1 MKKEELRELLSETLY
16 SDKAKIREQQTVN
29 LLHQVLSYINNKHK
43 DKGIK
48 CGFDEDTYLIT
59 VEGGSEEDRMEVL
72 EELKDLGC
80 F

>member
-1 MKKEELRELLSETLY
+1 MKKEELERLLYETLY
-16 SDKAKIREQQTVN
+16 NNKVEIREQQTVN
-29 LLHQVLSYINNKHK
+29 LLHQVLSYLNNKYK
-43 DKGIK
+43 DKGVK
-48 CGFDEDTYLIT
+48 CGFNEDTHLIT